1 MIGVEPTWITPLD
14 PKSSAS
20 ANFATS
26 GFLTKLLPCL
36 LVPIFAKGC
45 KSKGLKWFFGWLQ
58 YFFLVA
64 FFLHQP

>member
-26 GFLTKLLPCL
+26 GVLTKLVPCL
-36 LVPIFAKGC
+36 AVLLLAKGR
-45 KSKGLKWFFGWLQ
+45 KSKGMKWFFAVLLDFFFGS
-58 YFFLVA
+58 FFLK
-64 FFLHQP
+64 

>member
-26 GFLTKLLPCL
+26 GYLTNLLPFLAVL
-36 LVPIFAKGC
+36 LFAKGC
-45 KSKGLKWFFGWLQ
+45 KSKGMKWFFNWLKNLFWLV
-58 YFFLVA
+58 FF
-64 FFLHQP
+64 